1 MQGIVSKFFNQ
12 CGKMKKS
19 KILMLAAAMGVAAVA
34 AVSANPVIS
43 PKQRVEREFRQLE
56 TALASCMYEEVLPSP
71 EIEFMN
77 RALYDF
83 MRDNPGVTRILRV
96 NAGGYT
102 VNDVSAESPRSAPPR
117 SVTSQRWFQHV
128 SQGKTPYYSMDVD
141 SEGQIVLFYGWPL
154 TASNGGEAAFTG
166 AYAAMIDFA
175 AQVALIDGAPP
186 FRVAYQG
193 RVVFEHEWD
202 DLDYDEEPLAVKG
215 GRDLTIRTLKPLGT
229 RLDPQRQAQG
239 ASGGASKA
247 GSKQLSGSGGEAD
260 GGDGGP
266 EPAGKKARGGGH
278 INKILF
284 ALMLAIALMLG
295 YSVFGD
301 KIARFVVAGMEAGRK
316 NGAAAQ
322 PAPPAPPAQ
331 QPQQNSAPQQPAAPP
346 KDALPPQPVIAKVVT
361 ESPKTEKELREM
373 TEKMA
378 KMADLVR
385 KKMDTM
391 EKRIEALA
399 GKVEAMEKKSKSK

>member
-1 MQGIVSKFFNQ
+1 M
-12 CGKMKKS
+12 KMKKS
-19 KILMLAAAMGVAAVA
+19 TVFMITAAICVAAVA
-34 AVSANPVIS
+34 AGANPVIS

-56 TALASCMYEEVLPSP
+56 TALASCVYEEVLPSP

-102 VNDVSAESPRSAPPR
+102 VNDVSAGSPRSAPAR
-117 SVTSQRWFQHV
+117 SVASQRWYQHV

-141 SEGQIVLFYGWPL
+141 SEGQIVFFYGWPL
-154 TASNGGEAAFTG
+154 TASAAGAEVSLTG
-166 AYAAMIDFA
+166 AYAAMIDFS

-202 DLDYDEEPLAVKG
+202 DLDYDEEPLAVRG
-215 GRDLTIRTLKPLGT
+215 ARDLTIRTLKPLAT
-229 RLDPQRQAQG
+229 RLDPLPPGQR
-239 ASGGASKA
+239 A
-247 GSKQLSGSGGEAD
+247 GDARSVGKQLSGP
-260 GGDGGP
+260 GGDGAAGGDGDGT
-266 EPAGKKARGGGH
+266 EAAGKKAPRGGYVSKV
-278 INKILF
+278 IF

-301 KIARFVVAGMEAGRK
+301 KVAARFAK
-316 NGAAAQ
+316 KTAAPGQ
-322 PAPPAPPAQ
+322 P
-331 QPQQNSAPQQPAAPP
+331 PQGQGQHSAPQQPAAPA
-346 KDALPPQPVIAKVVT
+346 KETLPPQPVIAKTVAV
-361 ESPKTEKELREM
+361 SGKTEKELREM
-373 TEKMA
+373 TEKMT

-385 KKMDTM
+385 KKIEAM

-399 GKVEAMEKKSKSK
+399 GKVAEMEKRRPPAPPL